1 MYSATVNKIDAALN
15 KYYERFGENYPLGI
29 SEVRTTDEIISDI
42 ERCIETGD
50 KAEEP
55 LYEEYVDYQK
65 EIKSLTVPEEACFK
79 AGSKN
84 LVHDADRCCLRPMP

>member
-1 MYSATVNKIDAALN
+1 MNKIDAALN

-55 LYEEYVDYQK
+55 LYEEYVDY
-65 EIKSLTVPEEACFK
+65 
-79 AGSKN
+79 
-84 LVHDADRCCLRPMP
+84 

>member
-1 MYSATVNKIDAALN
+1 MTRKEGFAEMYSATVNKIDAALN

-55 LYEEYVDYQK
+55 LYEEYVDY
-65 EIKSLTVPEEACFK
+65 
-79 AGSKN
+79 
-84 LVHDADRCCLRPMP
+84 